1 MVRRLPVIQSPDDE
15 GETRPPSQ
23 WVAIAAALT
32 LTLWVPLGMLALALG
47 RALLSRWASDAAGG
61 GAARGAAALMLVVP
75 ALASLVAATSITG
88 AVVGRH
94 GGRAGAREAVL
105 GCTLAAL
112 GAWLFTVS
120 SGALRPWPVAAVT
133 LGVLGA
139 LAALG
144 AALGARAGLR
154 RRPRLPK
161 ID

>member
-15 GETRPPSQ
+15 PATRSPSQ

-32 LTLWVPLGMLALALG
+32 LTLWVPLGMAALSLG
-47 RALLSRWASDAAGG
+47 RALSTRWTGDDSGSV
-61 GAARGAAALMLVVP
+61 GARAAALLTLVVP
-75 ALASLVAATSITG
+75 AVASLMAATSITG

-94 GGRAGAREAVL
+94 GGRSGAREAVL
-105 GCTLAAL
+105 GCSLATL
-112 GAWLFTVS
+112 GAWALTVS

-139 LAALG
+139 LGAIG
-144 AALGARAGLR
+144 AALGARAGHR